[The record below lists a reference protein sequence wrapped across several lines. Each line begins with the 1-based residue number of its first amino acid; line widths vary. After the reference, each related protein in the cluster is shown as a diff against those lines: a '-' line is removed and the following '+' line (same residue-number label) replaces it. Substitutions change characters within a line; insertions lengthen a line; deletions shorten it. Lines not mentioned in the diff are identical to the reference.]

1 MKPQMSFFKGQY
13 CFNYIFLFHVNVS
26 QVVCLMTNS
35 TFAFVTRHLMKTF
48 NRLTILDIEKGLNNV

>member
-1 MKPQMSFFKGQY
+1 MKLQMSFFKEQY

-48 NRLTILDIEKGLNNV
+48 NRLTILDIEKGLNNI